1 MKTTFAALALA
12 VSPVLA
18 FAQGAQGIAADPAYV
33 KQVEDWRKKAEEG
46 LRRDNGWLTLA
57 GRYPLKPGENRFGT
71 APTNDIVFPPGL
83 GPAGMGS
90 LYVEPGKVTLK
101 LVPGLKGV
109 NNGLELTE
117 KEMGTNPENRDWVQV
132 GRASFHIIERDG
144 RYILRLADK
153 ESQVRKNFQG
163 RVWYPVNDNYR
174 VWATYKPYDPIHK
187 VKIVNVIDEVS
198 DEPVPGYVEFDVGGR
213 AHRLDVIGDD
223 SDGLFFVFRDPTAGD
238 TTYGSGR
245 FLHVSPKPKAGERF
259 QMDLNRAYNPPCAFS
274 EFTTCPLPPK
284 QNILNVR
291 IEAGEKYPPK
301 RAG

>member
-1 MKTTFAALALA
+1 MKTTLAALALVVTPA
-12 VSPVLA
+12 LA
-18 FAQGAQGIAADPAYV
+18 LAQATAPAQGIAADPAYV

-71 APTNDIVFPPGL
+71 APTNDLVFPPGL

-174 VWATYKPYDPIHK
+174 VWATYKPYDPVHK

-198 DEPVPGYVEFDVGGR
+198 DESTHPGTGSLHPARMRHDLFDVVLVR
-213 AHRLDVIGDD
+213 NFLLD
-223 SDGLFFVFRDPTAGD
+223 
-238 TTYGSGR
+238 
-245 FLHVSPKPKAGERF
+245 ER
-259 QMDLNRAYNPPCAFS
+259 
-274 EFTTCPLPPK
+274 
-284 QNILNVR
+284 
-291 IEAGEKYPPK
+291 
-301 RAG
+301 